1 MHMLFQMCLIFYAA
15 HAIKQNESEVEF
27 FFHFFFFIFYQD
39 IIYVCVLD
47 SYGAFIPKALH
58 VYLANFMLECRNP
71 VLYTN
76 AVLQAVYSIHVFS
89 SD

>member
-1 MHMLFQMCLIFYAA
+1 MQHIY
-15 HAIKQNESEVEF
+15 AIKQNESEVEKNYFVF
-27 FFHFFFFIFYQD
+27 FCIFYQD

-58 VYLANFMLECRNP
+58 VNLANFMLECRNP